1 MTPLASP
8 PLAPWDALGSRHP
21 MSASD
26 TIVAAA
32 TATGRSAL
40 AVVRV
45 DGPLASTIA
54 TAALRRQNALAEK
67 TSTLGIWR
75 GLDGEPIDQVVA
87 VLWLAGRSFTGNDSL
102 EITCHGNPLLVRRI
116 TEDCLA
122 RGGRLAEPGEF
133 TRRSYLAGR
142 IDLTQAEAVADLI
155 HASSERALAS
165 ARRMLAGELGRQF
178 AQWTDRTLQI
188 LAELEAHID
197 FPEEDLPAE
206 DPRGPL
212 ARLIEIASE
221 LNGYARTARHD
232 GALREGLRVAVV
244 GAPNAGKSS
253 LLNVLTGADRAIVSP
268 EAGTTRDYLEAPV
281 AGLPM
286 TVTAID
292 TAGLRTGGTTLENL
306 GMARSLEQARGAHL
320 LILVIDASAE
330 PPALPAELL
339 ALLDPMRTLIVA
351 NKSDLPA
358 HADQQNFLPHLTK
371 ISACLLDGRDAASL
385 RTKLGEFLIAKEI
398 APGAED
404 LVVGVRHADALS
416 RAAAA
421 LTEAADHLRPPIQT
435 ELAAARGREAL
446 DALGE
451 IVGRIDN
458 ERMLDKL
465 FASFCIG
472 K

>member
-1 MTPLASP
+1 MPVTE
-8 PLAPWDALGSRHP
+8 
-21 MSASD
+21 

-32 TATGRSAL
+32 TPAGRSAL
-40 AVVRV
+40 AIVRV
-45 DGPLASTIA
+45 DGPLAASIA
-54 TAALRRQNALAEK
+54 TAALGRKSPPAEK

-75 GLDGEPIDQVVA
+75 DHAGSPIDQVVA
-87 VLWLAGRSFTGNDSL
+87 VLWSAGRSFTGNDSL
-102 EITCHGNPLLVRRI
+102 EVTCHGNPLLVRRI

-165 ARRMLAGELGRQF
+165 ARRMLAGELGRHV
-178 AQWTDRTLQI
+178 ARWTDRTLQV

-206 DPRGPL
+206 DPRGPA
-212 ARLIEIASE
+212 ARLAEIASE
-221 LNGYARTARHD
+221 LSAYARTARHD
-232 GALREGLRVAVV
+232 GALRAGLRVAVV

-253 LLNVLTGADRAIVSP
+253 LLNALTGAERAIVSP

-281 AGLPM
+281 AGLPLA
-286 TVTAID
+286 VTAID
-292 TAGLRTGGTTLENL
+292 TAGLRDGGSAVENL
-306 GMARSLEQARGAHL
+306 GMTRSLEQARGAHL
-320 LILVIDASAE
+320 LLLVVDASAE
-330 PPALPAELL
+330 PPALPAELV
-339 ALLDPMRTLIVA
+339 ALLDPTRTLVIA
-351 NKSDLPA
+351 NKADLAAHPA
-358 HADQQNFLPHLTK
+358 QKDFLPQLTK
-371 ISACLLDGRDAASL
+371 LSACLLDGRDAEKL
-385 RTKLGEFLIAKEI
+385 RAKLGDFLIAQEI
-398 APGAED
+398 APGAEE
-404 LVVGVRHADALS
+404 LVVSVRHAEAMA
-416 RAAAA
+416 RAAVA
-421 LTEAADHLRPPIQT
+421 LTEAVGHLKAPIQT
-435 ELAAARGREAL
+435 ELAAAQARAAL

>member
-1 MTPLASP
+1 
-8 PLAPWDALGSRHP
+8 
-21 MSASD
+21 MSVTE

-32 TATGRSAL
+32 TPAGRSAL
-40 AVVRV
+40 AIVRV
-45 DGPLASTIA
+45 DGPLAASIA
-54 TAALRRQNALAEK
+54 TAALGRKSPPAEK

-75 GLDGEPIDQVVA
+75 DQSGAPIDQVVA
-87 VLWLAGRSFTGNDSL
+87 VLWSAGRSFTGNDSL

-165 ARRMLAGELGRQF
+165 ARRMLAGELGRHV
-178 AQWTDRTLQI
+178 ARWTDRTLQV

-197 FPEEDLPAE
+197 FPEEDLPPE
-206 DPRGPL
+206 DPRGPA
-212 ARLIEIASE
+212 ARLAGIASE
-221 LNGYARTARHD
+221 LSAYARTAKHD
-232 GALREGLRVAVV
+232 GALRTGLRVAVV

-253 LLNVLTGADRAIVSP
+253 LLNALAGADRAIVSP

-281 AGLPM
+281 AGLPLA
-286 TVTAID
+286 VTAID
-292 TAGLRTGGTTLENL
+292 TAGLRDGGSTLENL
-306 GMARSLEQARGAHL
+306 GMTRSLEQARGAHL
-320 LILVIDASAE
+320 LLLVVDASAE
-330 PPALPAELL
+330 PPALPAELV
-339 ALLDPMRTLIVA
+339 ALLDPARTLVVA
-351 NKSDLPA
+351 NKADLPA
-358 HADQQNFLPHLTK
+358 HPAQQDFLPHLTK
-371 ISACLLDGRDAASL
+371 LSACLLDGRDAEKL
-385 RTKLGEFLIAKEI
+385 RAKLGDFLIAREI
-398 APGAED
+398 APGAEE
-404 LVVGVRHADALS
+404 LVVSVRHAEAMA
-416 RAAAA
+416 RAAVA
-421 LTEAADHLRPPIQT
+421 LTEAGGHLKAPIQT
-435 ELAAARGREAL
+435 ELAAAQARAAL

>member
-1 MTPLASP
+1 
-8 PLAPWDALGSRHP
+8 
-21 MSASD
+21 MSSSD

-32 TATGRSAL
+32 TPAGRSAL
-40 AVVRV
+40 AIVRV
-45 DGPLASTIA
+45 DGPLAA
-54 TAALRRQNALAEK
+54 TLAHDALRRRTPLAEK
-67 TSTLGIWR
+67 TATLGIWR
-75 GLDGEPIDQVVA
+75 DGDGAPIDQVVA
-87 VLWLAGRSFTGNDSL
+87 VLWHAGRSFTGNDSL

-165 ARRMLAGELGRQF
+165 ARRMLAGELGRHV
-178 AQWTDRTLQI
+178 AQWTDRTLQV

-197 FPEEDLPAE
+197 FPEEDLPPE
-206 DPRGPL
+206 DPRGPA
-212 ARLIEIASE
+212 ARLAGIASE
-221 LNGYARTARHD
+221 LSAYARTAKHD
-232 GALREGLRVAVV
+232 GALRAGLRVAVV

-253 LLNVLTGADRAIVSP
+253 LLNVLAGADRAIVSP

-281 AGLPM
+281 AGLPLA
-286 TVTAID
+286 VTAID
-292 TAGLRTGGTTLENL
+292 TAGLRDGGSTLENL
-306 GMARSLEQARGAHL
+306 GMTRSLEQARGAHL
-320 LILVIDASAE
+320 LLLVVDASAE
-330 PPALPAELL
+330 PPALPAELV
-339 ALLDPMRTLIVA
+339 ALLDPARSLVVA

-358 HADQQNFLPHLTK
+358 HPAQKDFLPKLTK
-371 ISACLLDGRDAASL
+371 LSACLLDGRDAETL
-385 RTKLGEFLIAKEI
+385 RAKLGEFLVAQEI
-398 APGAED
+398 APGAEE
-404 LVVGVRHADALS
+404 LVVSVRHAEAMA
-416 RAAAA
+416 RAAVA
-421 LTEAADHLRPPIQT
+421 LTEAVGHLKAPIQT
-435 ELAAARGREAL
+435 ELAAAQARAAL

>member
-1 MTPLASP
+1 
-8 PLAPWDALGSRHP
+8 
-21 MSASD
+21 MSVTE

-32 TATGRSAL
+32 TPAGRSAL
-40 AVVRV
+40 AIVRV
-45 DGPLASTIA
+45 DGPLAASIA
-54 TAALRRQNALAEK
+54 TAALGRKSPPVEK

-75 GLDGEPIDQVVA
+75 DQTGSPIDQVVA
-87 VLWLAGRSFTGNDSL
+87 VLWSAGRSFTGNDSL

-165 ARRMLAGELGRQF
+165 ARRMLAGELGRHV
-178 AQWTDRTLQI
+178 ARWTDRTLQV

-197 FPEEDLPAE
+197 FPEEDLPPE
-206 DPRGPL
+206 DPRGPA
-212 ARLIEIASE
+212 ARLAEIASE
-221 LNGYARTARHD
+221 LSAYARTAKHD
-232 GALREGLRVAVV
+232 GALRAGLRVAVV

-253 LLNVLTGADRAIVSP
+253 LLNALTGAERAIVSP

-281 AGLPM
+281 AGLPLA
-286 TVTAID
+286 VTAID
-292 TAGLRTGGTTLENL
+292 TAGLRDGGSTLENL
-306 GMARSLEQARGAHL
+306 GMTRSLEQARGAHL
-320 LILVIDASAE
+320 LLLVVDASAE
-330 PPALPAELL
+330 PPALPAELV
-339 ALLDPMRTLIVA
+339 ALLDPARTLVVA
-351 NKSDLPA
+351 NKADLPA
-358 HADQQNFLPHLTK
+358 HPAQKDFLPQLTK
-371 ISACLLDGRDAASL
+371 LSACLLDGRDAEKL
-385 RTKLGEFLIAKEI
+385 RAKLGDFLIAQEI
-398 APGAED
+398 APGAEE
-404 LVVGVRHADALS
+404 LVVSVRHAEAMA
-416 RAAAA
+416 RAAVA
-421 LTEAADHLRPPIQT
+421 LTEAVGHLKAPIQT
-435 ELAAARGREAL
+435 ELAAAQARVAL
-446 DALGE
+446 DSLGE

>member
-1 MTPLASP
+1 
-8 PLAPWDALGSRHP
+8 
-21 MSASD
+21 MSVTE

-32 TATGRSAL
+32 TPAGRSAL
-40 AVVRV
+40 AIVRV
-45 DGPLASTIA
+45 DGPLAASIA
-54 TAALRRQNALAEK
+54 TAALGRKSPPAEK

-75 GLDGEPIDQVVA
+75 DQTGAPIDQVVA
-87 VLWLAGRSFTGNDSL
+87 VLWSAGRSFTGNDSL

-165 ARRMLAGELGRQF
+165 ARRMLAGELGRHV
-178 AQWTDRTLQI
+178 ARWSDRTLQV

-197 FPEEDLPAE
+197 FPEEDLPPE
-206 DPRGPL
+206 DPRGPA
-212 ARLIEIASE
+212 ARLAGIASE
-221 LNGYARTARHD
+221 LSAYARTAKHD
-232 GALREGLRVAVV
+232 GALRAGLRVAVV

-253 LLNVLTGADRAIVSP
+253 LLNALTGAERAIVSP

-281 AGLPM
+281 AGLPLA
-286 TVTAID
+286 VTAID
-292 TAGLRTGGTTLENL
+292 TAGLRDGGSAVENL
-306 GMARSLEQARGAHL
+306 GMTRALEQARGAHL
-320 LILVIDASAE
+320 LLLVVDASAE
-330 PPALPAELL
+330 PPALPAELV
-339 ALLDPMRTLIVA
+339 ALLDPARTLVVA
-351 NKSDLPA
+351 NKADLPA
-358 HADQQNFLPHLTK
+358 HPAQKDFLPQLTK
-371 ISACLLDGRDAASL
+371 LSACLLDGRDAEKL
-385 RTKLGEFLIAKEI
+385 RAKLGDFLIAQEI
-398 APGAED
+398 APGAEE
-404 LVVGVRHADALS
+404 LVVSVRHAEAMA
-416 RAAAA
+416 RAAVA
-421 LTEAADHLRPPIQT
+421 LTEAVGHLKAPIQT
-435 ELAAARGREAL
+435 ELAAAQARAAL

>member
-1 MTPLASP
+1 
-8 PLAPWDALGSRHP
+8 
-21 MSASD
+21 MSVTE

-32 TATGRSAL
+32 TPAGRSAL
-40 AVVRV
+40 AIVRV
-45 DGPLASTIA
+45 DGPLAASIA
-54 TAALRRQNALAEK
+54 TAALGRKSPPAEK

-75 GLDGEPIDQVVA
+75 DQTGSPIDQVVA
-87 VLWLAGRSFTGNDSL
+87 VLWSAGRSFTGNDSL

-165 ARRMLAGELGRQF
+165 ARRMLAGELGRHV
-178 AQWTDRTLQI
+178 ARWSDRTLQV

-197 FPEEDLPAE
+197 FPEEDLPPE
-206 DPRGPL
+206 DPRGPA
-212 ARLIEIASE
+212 ARLAGIASE
-221 LNGYARTARHD
+221 LSAYARTAKHD
-232 GALREGLRVAVV
+232 GALRAGLRVAVV

-253 LLNVLTGADRAIVSP
+253 LLNALTGAERAIVSP

-281 AGLPM
+281 AGLPLA
-286 TVTAID
+286 VTAID
-292 TAGLRTGGTTLENL
+292 TAGLRDGGSAVENL
-306 GMARSLEQARGAHL
+306 GMTRALEQARGAHL
-320 LILVIDASAE
+320 LLLVVDASAE
-330 PPALPAELL
+330 PPALPAELV
-339 ALLDPMRTLIVA
+339 ALLDPARTLVVA
-351 NKSDLPA
+351 NKADLPA
-358 HADQQNFLPHLTK
+358 HPAQKDFLPQLTK
-371 ISACLLDGRDAASL
+371 LSACLLDGRDAEKL
-385 RTKLGEFLIAKEI
+385 RAKLGDFLIAQEI
-398 APGAED
+398 APGAEE
-404 LVVGVRHADALS
+404 LVVSVRHAEAMA
-416 RAAAA
+416 RASVA
-421 LTEAADHLRPPIQT
+421 LTEAVGHLKAPIQT
-435 ELAAARGREAL
+435 ELAAAQARAAL

>member
-1 MTPLASP
+1 
-8 PLAPWDALGSRHP
+8 
-21 MSASD
+21 MSVTE

-32 TATGRSAL
+32 TPAGRSAL
-40 AVVRV
+40 AIVRV
-45 DGPLASTIA
+45 DGPLAASIA
-54 TAALRRQNALAEK
+54 TAALGRKSPPAEK

-75 GLDGEPIDQVVA
+75 DQTGSPIDQVVA
-87 VLWLAGRSFTGNDSL
+87 VLWSAGRSFTGNDSL

-165 ARRMLAGELGRQF
+165 ARRMLAGELGRHV
-178 AQWTDRTLQI
+178 ARWSDRTLQV

-197 FPEEDLPAE
+197 FPEEDLPPE
-206 DPRGPL
+206 DPRGPA
-212 ARLIEIASE
+212 ARLAGIASE
-221 LNGYARTARHD
+221 LSAYARTAKHD
-232 GALREGLRVAVV
+232 GALRAGLRVAVV

-253 LLNVLTGADRAIVSP
+253 LLNALTGAERAIVSP

-281 AGLPM
+281 AGLPLA
-286 TVTAID
+286 VTAID
-292 TAGLRTGGTTLENL
+292 TAGLRDGGSTLENL
-306 GMARSLEQARGAHL
+306 GMTRSLEQARGAHL
-320 LILVIDASAE
+320 LLLVVDASAE
-330 PPALPAELL
+330 PPALPAELV
-339 ALLDPMRTLIVA
+339 ALLDPARTLVVA
-351 NKSDLPA
+351 NKADLPA
-358 HADQQNFLPHLTK
+358 HSAQKDFLPQLTK
-371 ISACLLDGRDAASL
+371 LSACLLDGRDAEKL
-385 RTKLGEFLIAKEI
+385 RAKLGDFLITQEI
-398 APGAED
+398 APGAEE
-404 LVVGVRHADALS
+404 LVVSVRHAEAMA
-416 RAAAA
+416 RAAVA
-421 LTEAADHLRPPIQT
+421 LTEAVGHLKAPIQT
-435 ELAAARGREAL
+435 ELAAAQARAAL

>member
-1 MTPLASP
+1 
-8 PLAPWDALGSRHP
+8 
-21 MSASD
+21 MSVTE

-32 TATGRSAL
+32 TPAGRSAL
-40 AVVRV
+40 AIVRV
-45 DGPLASTIA
+45 DGPLAASIA
-54 TAALRRQNALAEK
+54 TAALGRKSPPAEK

-75 GLDGEPIDQVVA
+75 DGSGAPIDQVVA
-87 VLWLAGRSFTGNDSL
+87 VLWHAGRSFTGNDSL

-122 RGGRLAEPGEF
+122 RGGRVAEPGEF

-165 ARRMLAGELGRQF
+165 ARRMLAGELGRHV
-178 AQWTDRTLQI
+178 ARWSDRTLQV

-197 FPEEDLPAE
+197 FPEEDLPPE
-206 DPRGPL
+206 DPRGPA
-212 ARLIEIASE
+212 ARLAEIASE
-221 LNGYARTARHD
+221 LSAYARTAKHD
-232 GALREGLRVAVV
+232 GALRAGLRVAVV

-253 LLNVLTGADRAIVSP
+253 LLNALTGAERAIVSP

-281 AGLPM
+281 AGLPLA
-286 TVTAID
+286 VTAID
-292 TAGLRTGGTTLENL
+292 TAGLRDGGSTLENL
-306 GMARSLEQARGAHL
+306 GMTRSLEQARGAHL
-320 LILVIDASAE
+320 LLLVVDASAE
-330 PPALPAELL
+330 PPALPAELV
-339 ALLDPMRTLIVA
+339 ALLDPARTLVIA
-351 NKSDLPA
+351 NKADLAPHPA
-358 HADQQNFLPHLTK
+358 QKDFLPQLTK
-371 ISACLLDGRDAASL
+371 LSACLLDGRDAEKL
-385 RTKLGEFLIAKEI
+385 RTKLGDFLIAQEI
-398 APGAED
+398 APGAEE
-404 LVVGVRHADALS
+404 LVVSVRHAEAMA
-416 RAAAA
+416 RAAVA
-421 LTEAADHLRPPIQT
+421 LDEAVGHLKAPIQT
-435 ELAAARGREAL
+435 ELAAAQARAAL

>member
-1 MTPLASP
+1 
-8 PLAPWDALGSRHP
+8 
-21 MSASD
+21 MSATE

-32 TATGRSAL
+32 TPAGRSAL
-40 AVVRV
+40 AIVRV
-45 DGPLASTIA
+45 DGPLAATIA
-54 TAALRRQNALAEK
+54 AAALGRKAPPAEK

-75 GLDGEPIDQVVA
+75 DQAGSPIDQVVA
-87 VLWLAGRSFTGNDSL
+87 VLWSAGRSFTGNDSL
-102 EITCHGNPLLVRRI
+102 EVTCHGNPLLVRRI

-133 TRRSYLAGR
+133 TRRAYLAGR

-165 ARRMLAGELGRQF
+165 ARRLLAGELGRHV
-178 AQWTDRTLQI
+178 ARWTDRTLQV

-206 DPRGPL
+206 DPRGPA
-212 ARLIEIASE
+212 ARLAEIASE
-221 LNGYARTARHD
+221 LSTYARTAKHD
-232 GALREGLRVAVV
+232 GALRAGLRVAVV

-253 LLNVLTGADRAIVSP
+253 LLNALTGAERAIVSP

-281 AGLPM
+281 AGLPLA
-286 TVTAID
+286 VTAVD
-292 TAGLRTGGTTLENL
+292 TAGLRAGGSVLENL
-306 GMARSLEQARGAHL
+306 GMTRSLEQARGAHL
-320 LILVIDASAE
+320 LLLVVDASAE
-330 PPALPAELL
+330 PPALPAELV
-339 ALLDPMRTLIVA
+339 ALLDPARTLVVA
-351 NKSDLPA
+351 NKADLPA
-358 HADQQNFLPHLTK
+358 HPAQEDFLPQLTK
-371 ISACLLDGRDAASL
+371 LSACLLDGRDAEKL
-385 RTKLGEFLIAKEI
+385 RAKLGDFLIAREI
-398 APGAED
+398 APGAEE
-404 LVVGVRHADALS
+404 LVVTVRHAEAMV

-421 LTEAADHLRPPIQT
+421 LTEAVGHLKAPIQT
-435 ELAAARGREAL
+435 ELAAAQARAAL

>member
-1 MTPLASP
+1 MPASE
-8 PLAPWDALGSRHP
+8 
-21 MSASD
+21 

-32 TATGRSAL
+32 TPAGRSAL
-40 AVVRV
+40 AVIRV
-45 DGPLASTIA
+45 DGPLAGVIA
-54 TAALRRQNALAEK
+54 HAALRRKTPLAER

-75 GLDGEPIDQVVA
+75 NQAGEAVDQVVV
-87 VLWLAGRSFTGNDSL
+87 VLWSAGRSFTGNASL

-116 TEDCLA
+116 AEDCLA

-133 TRRSYLAGR
+133 TRRAYLSGR

-165 ARRMLAGELGRQF
+165 ARRMLAGELGRHV
-178 AQWTDRTLQI
+178 ARWTDRTLQV

-197 FPEEDLPAE
+197 FPEEDLPPE

-212 ARLIEIASE
+212 ARLVGIASE
-221 LNGYARTARHD
+221 LSAYARTAKHD
-232 GALREGLRVAVV
+232 GALRDGLRVAVV

-253 LLNVLTGADRAIVSP
+253 LLNALAGADRAIVSP

-281 AGLPM
+281 AGLPLA
-286 TVTAID
+286 VTAID
-292 TAGLRTGGTTLENL
+292 TAGLREGGSALEHL
-306 GMARSLEQARGAHL
+306 GMARSLEQARRAHL
-320 LILVIDASAE
+320 LLLVVDASAE
-330 PPALPAELL
+330 PPALPAELV
-339 ALLDPMRTLIVA
+339 ALLEPARTLVVA
-351 NKSDLPA
+351 NKADLPA
-358 HADQQNFLPHLTK
+358 HPAQKDFVPRLTK
-371 ISACLLDGRDAASL
+371 LSACLLDGRDAETL
-385 RTKLGEFLIAKEI
+385 RAKLGEFLVARQI
-398 APGAED
+398 APGAEE
-404 LVVGVRHADALS
+404 LVVSVRHAEALA

-421 LTEAADHLRPPIQT
+421 LTEAAGHLKAPIQT
-435 ELAAARGREAL
+435 ELAAAQGRVAL

>member
-1 MTPLASP
+1 
-8 PLAPWDALGSRHP
+8 
-21 MSASD
+21 MSALE

-32 TATGRSAL
+32 TPAGRSAL
-40 AVVRV
+40 AIVRV
-45 DGPLASTIA
+45 DGPLAA
-54 TAALRRQNALAEK
+54 RFVAEALRRQTPLAEK

-75 GLDGEPIDQVVA
+75 NQAGDPIDQVVA
-87 VLWLAGRSFTGNDSL
+87 VLWHAGRSFTGNDSL

-155 HASSERALAS
+155 HASSERALAT
-165 ARRMLAGELGRQF
+165 ARRMLAGEMGRLV

-197 FPEEDLPAE
+197 FPEEDLPPE
-206 DPRGPL
+206 DPLGPT
-212 ARLIEIASE
+212 ARLVAMASE
-221 LNGYARTARHD
+221 LSGYAQTAKHD
-232 GALREGLRVAVV
+232 GALRAGLRVAVV

-253 LLNVLTGADRAIVSP
+253 LLNALTGAERALVSP

-281 AGLPM
+281 AGLPLA
-286 TVTAID
+286 VTAID
-292 TAGLRTGGTTLENL
+292 TAGLRTGGSALENQ

-320 LILVIDASAE
+320 LLLVVDASAE
-330 PPALPAELL
+330 PPALPAELT
-339 ALLDPMRTLIVA
+339 ALLDPARTLIIA
-351 NKSDLPA
+351 NKADLPA
-358 HADQQNFLPHLTK
+358 HPAQATFLPHLRK
-371 ISACLLDGRDAASL
+371 LSACLLDGRDAAAL
-385 RTKLGEFLIAKEI
+385 RMELGTFLVAQEI
-398 APGAED
+398 APGAEE
-404 LVVGVRHADALS
+404 LVVSVRHAEALA
-416 RAAAA
+416 RAATA
-421 LTEAADHLRPPIQT
+421 LQEAAGHLQAPIQT
-435 ELAAARGREAL
+435 ELAAAQGRVAL

>member
-1 MTPLASP
+1 
-8 PLAPWDALGSRHP
+8 
-21 MSASD
+21 MSVTE

-32 TATGRSAL
+32 TPAGRSAL
-40 AVVRV
+40 AIVRV
-45 DGPLASTIA
+45 DGPLAASIA
-54 TAALRRQNALAEK
+54 TAALGRKSPPAEK

-75 GLDGEPIDQVVA
+75 DQTGSPIDQVVA
-87 VLWLAGRSFTGNDSL
+87 VLWSAGRSFTGNDSL

-165 ARRMLAGELGRQF
+165 ARRMLAGELGRHV
-178 AQWTDRTLQI
+178 ARWSDRTLQV

-197 FPEEDLPAE
+197 FPEEDLPPE
-206 DPRGPL
+206 DPRGPA
-212 ARLIEIASE
+212 ARLAGIASE
-221 LNGYARTARHD
+221 LSAYARTAKHD
-232 GALREGLRVAVV
+232 GALRAGLRVAVV

-253 LLNVLTGADRAIVSP
+253 LLNALTGAERAIVSP

-281 AGLPM
+281 AGLPLA
-286 TVTAID
+286 VTAID
-292 TAGLRTGGTTLENL
+292 TAGLRDGGSAVENL
-306 GMARSLEQARGAHL
+306 GMTRALEQARGAHL
-320 LILVIDASAE
+320 LLLVVDASAE
-330 PPALPAELL
+330 PPALPAELV
-339 ALLDPMRTLIVA
+339 ALLDPARTLVVA
-351 NKSDLPA
+351 NKADLPA
-358 HADQQNFLPHLTK
+358 HPAQKDFLPQLIK
-371 ISACLLDGRDAASL
+371 LSACLLDGRDAEKL
-385 RTKLGEFLIAKEI
+385 RAKLGDFLIAQEI
-398 APGAED
+398 APGAEE
-404 LVVGVRHADALS
+404 LVVSVRHAEAMA
-416 RAAAA
+416 RAAVA
-421 LTEAADHLRPPIQT
+421 LTEAVGHLKAPIQT
-435 ELAAARGREAL
+435 ELAAAQARAAL

>member
-1 MTPLASP
+1 
-8 PLAPWDALGSRHP
+8 
-21 MSASD
+21 MSVTE

-32 TATGRSAL
+32 TPAGRSAL
-40 AVVRV
+40 AIVRV
-45 DGPLASTIA
+45 DGPLAASIA
-54 TAALRRQNALAEK
+54 TAALGRKSPPVEK

-75 GLDGEPIDQVVA
+75 DQTGSPIDQVVA
-87 VLWLAGRSFTGNDSL
+87 VLWSAGRSFTGNDSL

-165 ARRMLAGELGRQF
+165 ARRMLAGELGRHV
-178 AQWTDRTLQI
+178 ARWTDRTLQV

-197 FPEEDLPAE
+197 FPEEDLPPE
-206 DPRGPL
+206 DPRGPA
-212 ARLIEIASE
+212 ARLAEIASE
-221 LNGYARTARHD
+221 LSAYARTAKHD
-232 GALREGLRVAVV
+232 GALRAGLRVAVV

-253 LLNVLTGADRAIVSP
+253 LLNALTGAERAIVSP

-281 AGLPM
+281 AGLPLA
-286 TVTAID
+286 VTAID
-292 TAGLRTGGTTLENL
+292 TAGLRDGGSTLENL
-306 GMARSLEQARGAHL
+306 GMTRSLEQARGAHL
-320 LILVIDASAE
+320 LLLVVDASAE
-330 PPALPAELL
+330 PPALPAELV
-339 ALLDPMRTLIVA
+339 ALLDPARTLVVA
-351 NKSDLPA
+351 NKADLPA
-358 HADQQNFLPHLTK
+358 HSAQKDFLPQLTK
-371 ISACLLDGRDAASL
+371 LSACLLDGRDAEKL
-385 RTKLGEFLIAKEI
+385 RAKLGDFLITQEI
-398 APGAED
+398 APGAEE
-404 LVVGVRHADALS
+404 LVVSVRHAEAMA
-416 RAAAA
+416 RAAVA
-421 LTEAADHLRPPIQT
+421 LTEAVGHLKAPIQT
-435 ELAAARGREAL
+435 ELAAAQARAAL
-446 DALGE
+446 DSLGE

>member
-1 MTPLASP
+1 
-8 PLAPWDALGSRHP
+8 
-21 MSASD
+21 MSVTE

-32 TATGRSAL
+32 TPAGRSAL
-40 AVVRV
+40 AIVRV
-45 DGPLASTIA
+45 DGPLAASIA
-54 TAALRRQNALAEK
+54 TAALGRKSPPAEK

-75 GLDGEPIDQVVA
+75 DQSGAPIDQVVA
-87 VLWLAGRSFTGNDSL
+87 VLWSAGRSFTGNDSL

-133 TRRSYLAGR
+133 TRRSYLGGR

-165 ARRMLAGELGRQF
+165 ARRMLAGELGRHV
-178 AQWTDRTLQI
+178 ARWTDRTLQV

-197 FPEEDLPAE
+197 FPEEDLPPE
-206 DPRGPL
+206 DPRGPS
-212 ARLIEIASE
+212 ARLAEIASE
-221 LNGYARTARHD
+221 LSTYARTAKHD
-232 GALREGLRVAVV
+232 GALRAGLRVAVV

-253 LLNVLTGADRAIVSP
+253 LLNALTGAERAIVSP

-281 AGLPM
+281 AGLPLA
-286 TVTAID
+286 VTAID
-292 TAGLRTGGTTLENL
+292 TAGLRDGGSTLENL
-306 GMARSLEQARGAHL
+306 GMTRSLEQARGAHL
-320 LILVIDASAE
+320 LLLVVDASAE
-330 PPALPAELL
+330 PPALPTELV
-339 ALLDPMRTLIVA
+339 ALLDPARTLVVA
-351 NKSDLPA
+351 NKADLPA
-358 HADQQNFLPHLTK
+358 HPAQKDFLPQLTK
-371 ISACLLDGRDAASL
+371 LSACLLDGRDAEKL
-385 RTKLGEFLIAKEI
+385 RAKLGDFLIAQEI
-398 APGAED
+398 APGAEE
-404 LVVGVRHADALS
+404 LVVSVRHAEAMA
-416 RAAAA
+416 RAAVA
-421 LTEAADHLRPPIQT
+421 LTEAVGHLKAPIQT
-435 ELAAARGREAL
+435 ELAAAQARAAL

>member
-1 MTPLASP
+1 MAAART
-8 PLAPWDALGSRHP
+8 
-21 MSASD
+21 MSAPD

-32 TATGRSAL
+32 TPAGRSAL
-40 AVVRV
+40 AIVRV
-45 DGPLASTIA
+45 DGPLAATIA
-54 TAALRRQNALAEK
+54 NAALGRKAPLAEK

-75 GLDGEPIDQVVA
+75 DGTGAPIDQVVA
-87 VLWLAGRSFTGNDSL
+87 VLWQAGRSFTGNDSL

-165 ARRMLAGELGRQF
+165 ARRMLAGELGRHV
-178 AQWTDRTLQI
+178 ARWSDRTLQV

-197 FPEEDLPAE
+197 FPEEDLPPE
-206 DPRGPL
+206 DPRGPA
-212 ARLIEIASE
+212 ARLAGIASE
-221 LNGYARTARHD
+221 LSAYARTAKHD
-232 GALREGLRVAVV
+232 GALRAGLRVAVV

-253 LLNVLTGADRAIVSP
+253 LLNALTGAERAIVSP

-281 AGLPM
+281 AGLPLA
-286 TVTAID
+286 VTAID
-292 TAGLRTGGTTLENL
+292 TAGLRDGGSAVENL
-306 GMARSLEQARGAHL
+306 GMTRALEQARGAHL
-320 LILVIDASAE
+320 LLLVVDASAE
-330 PPALPAELL
+330 PPALPAELV
-339 ALLDPMRTLIVA
+339 ALLDPARTLVVA
-351 NKSDLPA
+351 NKADLPA
-358 HADQQNFLPHLTK
+358 HPAQKDFLPQLTK
-371 ISACLLDGRDAASL
+371 LSACLLDGRDAEKL
-385 RTKLGEFLIAKEI
+385 RAKLGDFLIAQEI
-398 APGAED
+398 APGAEE
-404 LVVGVRHADALS
+404 LVVSVRHAEAMA
-416 RAAAA
+416 RAAVA
-421 LTEAADHLRPPIQT
+421 LTEAVGHLKAPIQT
-435 ELAAARGREAL
+435 ELAAAQARAAL

>member
-1 MTPLASP
+1 
-8 PLAPWDALGSRHP
+8 
-21 MSASD
+21 MSVTE

-32 TATGRSAL
+32 TPAGRSAL
-40 AVVRV
+40 AIVRV
-45 DGPLASTIA
+45 DGPLAASIA
-54 TAALRRQNALAEK
+54 TAALGRKSPPVEK

-75 GLDGEPIDQVVA
+75 DQTGSPIDQVVA
-87 VLWLAGRSFTGNDSL
+87 VLWSAGRSFTGNDSL

-165 ARRMLAGELGRQF
+165 ARRMLAGELGRHV
-178 AQWTDRTLQI
+178 ARWTDRTLQV

-197 FPEEDLPAE
+197 FPEEDLPPE
-206 DPRGPL
+206 DPRGPA
-212 ARLIEIASE
+212 ARLAEIASE
-221 LNGYARTARHD
+221 LSAYARTAKHD
-232 GALREGLRVAVV
+232 GALRAGLRVAVV

-253 LLNVLTGADRAIVSP
+253 LLNALTGAERAIVSP

-281 AGLPM
+281 ACLPLA
-286 TVTAID
+286 VTAID
-292 TAGLRTGGTTLENL
+292 TAGLRDGGSTLENL
-306 GMARSLEQARGAHL
+306 GMTRSLEQARGAHL
-320 LILVIDASAE
+320 LLLVVDASAE
-330 PPALPAELL
+330 PPALPAELV
-339 ALLDPMRTLIVA
+339 ALLDPARTLVVA
-351 NKSDLPA
+351 NKADLPA
-358 HADQQNFLPHLTK
+358 HPAQKDFLPQLTK
-371 ISACLLDGRDAASL
+371 LSACLLDGRDAEKL
-385 RTKLGEFLIAKEI
+385 RAKLGDFLIAQEI
-398 APGAED
+398 APGAEE
-404 LVVGVRHADALS
+404 LVVSVRHAEAMA
-416 RAAAA
+416 RAAVA
-421 LTEAADHLRPPIQT
+421 LTEAVGHLKAPIQT
-435 ELAAARGREAL
+435 ELAAAQARAAL

>member
-1 MTPLASP
+1 
-8 PLAPWDALGSRHP
+8 
-21 MSASD
+21 MSVTE

-32 TATGRSAL
+32 TPAGRSAL
-40 AVVRV
+40 AIVRV
-45 DGPLASTIA
+45 DGPLAASIA
-54 TAALRRQNALAEK
+54 TAALGRKSPPAEK

-75 GLDGEPIDQVVA
+75 DQTGSPIDQVVA
-87 VLWLAGRSFTGNDSL
+87 VLWSAGRSFTGNDSL

-165 ARRMLAGELGRQF
+165 ARRMLAGELGRHV
-178 AQWTDRTLQI
+178 ARWSDRTLQV

-206 DPRGPL
+206 DPRGPA
-212 ARLIEIASE
+212 ARLAEIASE
-221 LNGYARTARHD
+221 LYAYARTAKHD
-232 GALREGLRVAVV
+232 GALRAGLRVAVV

-253 LLNVLTGADRAIVSP
+253 LLNALTGAERAIVSP

-281 AGLPM
+281 AGLPLA
-286 TVTAID
+286 VTAID
-292 TAGLRTGGTTLENL
+292 TAGLRDGGSAVENL
-306 GMARSLEQARGAHL
+306 GMTRSLEQARGAHL
-320 LILVIDASAE
+320 LLLVVDASAE
-330 PPALPAELL
+330 PPALPAELV
-339 ALLDPMRTLIVA
+339 ALLDPARTLVVA
-351 NKSDLPA
+351 NKADLPA
-358 HADQQNFLPHLTK
+358 HPAQKDFLAQLIK
-371 ISACLLDGRDAASL
+371 LSACLLDGRDAEKL
-385 RTKLGEFLIAKEI
+385 RAKLGDFLIAQEI
-398 APGAED
+398 APGAEE
-404 LVVGVRHADALS
+404 LVVSVRHAEAMA
-416 RAAAA
+416 RASVA
-421 LTEAADHLRPPIQT
+421 LTEAVGHLKAPIQT
-435 ELAAARGREAL
+435 ELAAAQARAAL

>member
-1 MTPLASP
+1 
-8 PLAPWDALGSRHP
+8 
-21 MSASD
+21 MSVTE

-32 TATGRSAL
+32 TPAGRSAL
-40 AVVRV
+40 AIVRV
-45 DGPLASTIA
+45 DGPLAASIA
-54 TAALRRQNALAEK
+54 TAALGRKSPPAEK

-75 GLDGEPIDQVVA
+75 DQTGSPIDQVVA
-87 VLWLAGRSFTGNDSL
+87 VLWSAGRSFTGNDSL

-165 ARRMLAGELGRQF
+165 ARRMLAGELGRHV
-178 AQWTDRTLQI
+178 ARWSDRTLQV

-197 FPEEDLPAE
+197 FPEEDLPPE
-206 DPRGPL
+206 DPRGPA
-212 ARLIEIASE
+212 ARLAGIASE
-221 LNGYARTARHD
+221 LSAYARTAKHD
-232 GALREGLRVAVV
+232 GALRAGLRVAVV

-253 LLNVLTGADRAIVSP
+253 LLNALTGAERAIVSP

-281 AGLPM
+281 AGLPLA
-286 TVTAID
+286 VTAID
-292 TAGLRTGGTTLENL
+292 TAGLRDGGSAVENL
-306 GMARSLEQARGAHL
+306 GMTRALEQARGAHL
-320 LILVIDASAE
+320 LLLVVDASAE
-330 PPALPAELL
+330 PPALPAELV
-339 ALLDPMRTLIVA
+339 ALLDPARTLVVA
-351 NKSDLPA
+351 NKADLPA
-358 HADQQNFLPHLTK
+358 HPAQKDFLPQLTK
-371 ISACLLDGRDAASL
+371 LSACLLDGRDTEKL
-385 RTKLGEFLIAKEI
+385 RAKLGDFLITQEI
-398 APGAED
+398 APGAEE
-404 LVVGVRHADALS
+404 LVVSVRHAEAMA
-416 RAAAA
+416 RAAVA
-421 LTEAADHLRPPIQT
+421 LTEAVGHLKAPIQT
-435 ELAAARGREAL
+435 ELAAAQARAAL
-446 DALGE
+446 DSLGE

>member
-1 MTPLASP
+1 
-8 PLAPWDALGSRHP
+8 
-21 MSASD
+21 MSVTE

-32 TATGRSAL
+32 TPAGRSAL
-40 AVVRV
+40 AIVRV
-45 DGPLASTIA
+45 DGPLAASIA
-54 TAALRRQNALAEK
+54 TAALGRKSPPVEK

-75 GLDGEPIDQVVA
+75 DQTGSPIDQVVA
-87 VLWLAGRSFTGNDSL
+87 VLWSAGRSFTGNDSL

-165 ARRMLAGELGRQF
+165 ARRMLAGELGRHV
-178 AQWTDRTLQI
+178 ARWTDRTLQV

-197 FPEEDLPAE
+197 FPEEDLPPE
-206 DPRGPL
+206 DPRGPA
-212 ARLIEIASE
+212 ARLAEIASE
-221 LNGYARTARHD
+221 LSAYARTAKHD
-232 GALREGLRVAVV
+232 GALRAGLRVAVV

-253 LLNVLTGADRAIVSP
+253 LLNALTGAERAIVSP

-281 AGLPM
+281 AGLPLA
-286 TVTAID
+286 VTAID
-292 TAGLRTGGTTLENL
+292 TAGLRDGGSTLENL
-306 GMARSLEQARGAHL
+306 GMTRSLEQARGAHL
-320 LILVIDASAE
+320 LLLVVDASAE
-330 PPALPAELL
+330 PPALPAELV
-339 ALLDPMRTLIVA
+339 ALLDPARTLVVA
-351 NKSDLPA
+351 NKADLPA
-358 HADQQNFLPHLTK
+358 HSAQKDFLPQLTK
-371 ISACLLDGRDAASL
+371 LSACLLDGRDAEKL
-385 RTKLGEFLIAKEI
+385 RAKLGDFLITQEI
-398 APGAED
+398 APGAEE
-404 LVVGVRHADALS
+404 LVVSVRHAEAMA
-416 RAAAA
+416 RAAVA
-421 LTEAADHLRPPIQT
+421 LTEAVGHLKAPIQT
-435 ELAAARGREAL
+435 ELAAAQARAAL

>member
-1 MTPLASP
+1 
-8 PLAPWDALGSRHP
+8 
-21 MSASD
+21 MSVTE

-32 TATGRSAL
+32 TPAGRSAL
-40 AVVRV
+40 AIVRV
-45 DGPLASTIA
+45 DGPLAASIA
-54 TAALRRQNALAEK
+54 TAALGRKSPPVEK

-75 GLDGEPIDQVVA
+75 DQTGSPIDQVVA
-87 VLWLAGRSFTGNDSL
+87 VLWSAGRSFTGNDSL

-165 ARRMLAGELGRQF
+165 ARRMLAGELGRHV
-178 AQWTDRTLQI
+178 ARWTDRTLQV

-197 FPEEDLPAE
+197 FPEEDLPPE
-206 DPRGPL
+206 DPRGPA
-212 ARLIEIASE
+212 ARLAEIASE
-221 LNGYARTARHD
+221 LSAYARTAKHD
-232 GALREGLRVAVV
+232 GALRAGLRVAVV

-253 LLNVLTGADRAIVSP
+253 LLNALTGAERAIVSP

-281 AGLPM
+281 AGLPLA
-286 TVTAID
+286 VTAID
-292 TAGLRTGGTTLENL
+292 TAGLRDGGSTLENL
-306 GMARSLEQARGAHL
+306 GMTRSLEQARGAHL
-320 LILVIDASAE
+320 LLLVVDASAE
-330 PPALPAELL
+330 PPALPAELV
-339 ALLDPMRTLIVA
+339 ALLDPARTLVVA
-351 NKSDLPA
+351 NKADLPA
-358 HADQQNFLPHLTK
+358 HSAQKDFLPQLTK
-371 ISACLLDGRDAASL
+371 LSACLLDGRDAEKL
-385 RTKLGEFLIAKEI
+385 RAKLGDFLITQEI

-404 LVVGVRHADALS
+404 LVVSVRHAEAMA
-416 RAAAA
+416 RAAVA
-421 LTEAADHLRPPIQT
+421 LTEAVGHLKAPIQT
-435 ELAAARGREAL
+435 ELAAAQARAAL

>member
-1 MTPLASP
+1 
-8 PLAPWDALGSRHP
+8 
-21 MSASD
+21 MSVTE

-32 TATGRSAL
+32 TPAGRSAL
-40 AVVRV
+40 AIVRV
-45 DGPLASTIA
+45 DGPLAATIA
-54 TAALRRQNALAEK
+54 TAALGRKSPPAEK

-75 GLDGEPIDQVVA
+75 DQAGAPIDQVVA
-87 VLWLAGRSFTGNDSL
+87 VLWSAGRSFTGNDSL
-102 EITCHGNPLLVRRI
+102 EVTCHGNPLLVRRI

-165 ARRMLAGELGRQF
+165 ARRMLAGELGRHV
-178 AQWTDRTLQI
+178 ARWSDRTLQV

-206 DPRGPL
+206 DPRGPA
-212 ARLIEIASE
+212 ARLAEIASE
-221 LNGYARTARHD
+221 LSTYARTAKHD
-232 GALREGLRVAVV
+232 GALRAGLRVAVV

-253 LLNVLTGADRAIVSP
+253 LLNVLTGAERAIVSP

-281 AGLPM
+281 AGLPLA
-286 TVTAID
+286 VTAID
-292 TAGLRTGGTTLENL
+292 TAGLRDGGSAVENL
-306 GMARSLEQARGAHL
+306 GMTRSLEQARGAHL
-320 LILVIDASAE
+320 LLLVVDASAE
-330 PPALPAELL
+330 PPALPAELV
-339 ALLDPMRTLIVA
+339 ALLDPARTLVVA
-351 NKSDLPA
+351 NKADLPA
-358 HADQQNFLPHLTK
+358 HPAQKVFLPQLTK
-371 ISACLLDGRDAASL
+371 LSACLLDGRDAEKL
-385 RTKLGEFLIAKEI
+385 RAKLGDFLIAQEI
-398 APGAED
+398 APGAEE
-404 LVVGVRHADALS
+404 LVVSVRHAEAMA
-416 RAAAA
+416 RASVA
-421 LTEAADHLRPPIQT
+421 LTESVGHLKAPIQT
-435 ELAAARGREAL
+435 ELAAAQARAAL

>member
-1 MTPLASP
+1 
-8 PLAPWDALGSRHP
+8 
-21 MSASD
+21 MSVTE

-32 TATGRSAL
+32 TPAGRSAL
-40 AVVRV
+40 AIVRV
-45 DGPLASTIA
+45 DGPLAASIA
-54 TAALRRQNALAEK
+54 TAALGRKSPPMEK

-75 GLDGEPIDQVVA
+75 DQTGSPIDQVVA
-87 VLWLAGRSFTGNDSL
+87 VLWSAGRSFTGNDSL

-165 ARRMLAGELGRQF
+165 ARRMLAGELGRHV
-178 AQWTDRTLQI
+178 ARWTDRTLQV

-197 FPEEDLPAE
+197 FPEEDLPPE
-206 DPRGPL
+206 DPRGPA
-212 ARLIEIASE
+212 ARLAEIASE
-221 LNGYARTARHD
+221 LSAYARTAKHD
-232 GALREGLRVAVV
+232 GALRAGLRVAVV

-253 LLNVLTGADRAIVSP
+253 LLNALTGAERAIVSP

-281 AGLPM
+281 AGLPLA
-286 TVTAID
+286 VTAID
-292 TAGLRTGGTTLENL
+292 TAGLRDGGSTLENL
-306 GMARSLEQARGAHL
+306 GMTRSLEQARGAHL
-320 LILVIDASAE
+320 LLLVVDASAE
-330 PPALPAELL
+330 PPALPAELV
-339 ALLDPMRTLIVA
+339 ALLDPARTLVVA
-351 NKSDLPA
+351 NKADLPA
-358 HADQQNFLPHLTK
+358 HSAQKDFLPQLTK
-371 ISACLLDGRDAASL
+371 LSACLLDGRDAEKL
-385 RTKLGEFLIAKEI
+385 RAKLGDFLITQEI
-398 APGAED
+398 APGAEE
-404 LVVGVRHADALS
+404 LVVSVRHAEAMA
-416 RAAAA
+416 RAAVA
-421 LTEAADHLRPPIQT
+421 LTEAVGHLKAPIQT
-435 ELAAARGREAL
+435 ELAAAQARAAL

>member
-1 MTPLASP
+1 
-8 PLAPWDALGSRHP
+8 
-21 MSASD
+21 MSVTE

-32 TATGRSAL
+32 TPAGRSAL
-40 AVVRV
+40 AIVRV
-45 DGPLASTIA
+45 DGPLAASIA
-54 TAALRRQNALAEK
+54 TAALGRKSPPAEK

-75 GLDGEPIDQVVA
+75 DQSGAPIDQVVA
-87 VLWLAGRSFTGNDSL
+87 VLWSAGRSFTGNDSL

-165 ARRMLAGELGRQF
+165 ARRMLAGELGRHV
-178 AQWTDRTLQI
+178 ARWTDRTLQV

-197 FPEEDLPAE
+197 FPEEDLPPE
-206 DPRGPL
+206 DPRGPT
-212 ARLIEIASE
+212 ARLAEIASE
-221 LNGYARTARHD
+221 LSTYARTAKHD
-232 GALREGLRVAVV
+232 GALRAGLRVAVV

-253 LLNVLTGADRAIVSP
+253 LLNALTGAERAIVSP

-281 AGLPM
+281 AGLPLA
-286 TVTAID
+286 VTAID
-292 TAGLRTGGTTLENL
+292 TAGLRDGGSTLENL
-306 GMARSLEQARGAHL
+306 GMTRSLEQARGAHL
-320 LILVIDASAE
+320 LLVVVDASAE
-330 PPALPAELL
+330 PPALPAELV
-339 ALLDPMRTLIVA
+339 ALLDPARTLVVA
-351 NKSDLPA
+351 NKADLPA
-358 HADQQNFLPHLTK
+358 HPAQKDFLPQLTK
-371 ISACLLDGRDAASL
+371 LSACLLDGRDAEKL
-385 RTKLGEFLIAKEI
+385 RANLGDFLIAQEI
-398 APGAED
+398 APGAEE
-404 LVVGVRHADALS
+404 LVVSVRHAEAMA
-416 RAAAA
+416 RAAVA
-421 LTEAADHLRPPIQT
+421 LTEAVGHLKAPIQT
-435 ELAAARGREAL
+435 ELAAAQARAAL

>member
-1 MTPLASP
+1 
-8 PLAPWDALGSRHP
+8 
-21 MSASD
+21 MSVTE

-32 TATGRSAL
+32 TPAGRSAL
-40 AVVRV
+40 AIVRV
-45 DGPLASTIA
+45 DGPLAASIA
-54 TAALRRQNALAEK
+54 TAALGRKSPPVEK

-75 GLDGEPIDQVVA
+75 DQSGAPIDQVVA
-87 VLWLAGRSFTGNDSL
+87 VLWSAGRSFTGNDSL

-165 ARRMLAGELGRQF
+165 ARRMLAGELGRHV
-178 AQWTDRTLQI
+178 ARWTDRTLQV

-197 FPEEDLPAE
+197 FPEEDLPPE
-206 DPRGPL
+206 DPRGPA
-212 ARLIEIASE
+212 ARLAEIASE
-221 LNGYARTARHD
+221 LSAYARTAKHD
-232 GALREGLRVAVV
+232 GALRAGLRVAVV

-253 LLNVLTGADRAIVSP
+253 LLNALTGAERAIVSP

-281 AGLPM
+281 AGLPLA
-286 TVTAID
+286 VTAID
-292 TAGLRTGGTTLENL
+292 TAGLRDGGSTLENL
-306 GMARSLEQARGAHL
+306 GMTRSLEQARGAHL
-320 LILVIDASAE
+320 LLLVVDASAE
-330 PPALPAELL
+330 PPALPAELV
-339 ALLDPMRTLIVA
+339 ALLDPARTLVVA
-351 NKSDLPA
+351 NKADLPA
-358 HADQQNFLPHLTK
+358 HSAQKDFLPQLTK
-371 ISACLLDGRDAASL
+371 LSACLLDGRDAEKL
-385 RTKLGEFLIAKEI
+385 RAKLGDFLIAQEI
-398 APGAED
+398 APGAEE
-404 LVVGVRHADALS
+404 LVVSVRHAEAMA
-416 RAAAA
+416 RAAVA
-421 LTEAADHLRPPIQT
+421 LTEAVGHLKAPIQT
-435 ELAAARGREAL
+435 ELAAAQARAAL

>member
-1 MTPLASP
+1 
-8 PLAPWDALGSRHP
+8 
-21 MSASD
+21 MSASE

-32 TATGRSAL
+32 TPAGRSAL
-40 AVVRV
+40 AIVRV
-45 DGPLASTIA
+45 DGPLAASIA
-54 TAALRRQNALAEK
+54 TAALGRKSPPAEK

-75 GLDGEPIDQVVA
+75 DGTGAPIDQIVA
-87 VLWLAGRSFTGNDSL
+87 VLWHAGRSFTGNDSL

-165 ARRMLAGELGRQF
+165 ARRMLAGELGRHV
-178 AQWTDRTLQI
+178 ARWTDRALQV

-197 FPEEDLPAE
+197 FPEEDLPPE
-206 DPRGPL
+206 DPRGPA
-212 ARLIEIASE
+212 ARLAGIASE
-221 LNGYARTARHD
+221 LSAYARTAKHD
-232 GALREGLRVAVV
+232 GALRAGLRVAVV

-253 LLNVLTGADRAIVSP
+253 LLNVLAGADRAIVSP

-281 AGLPM
+281 AGLPLA
-286 TVTAID
+286 VTAID
-292 TAGLRTGGTTLENL
+292 TAGLRDGGSTLENL
-306 GMARSLEQARGAHL
+306 GMTRSLEQARGAHL
-320 LILVIDASAE
+320 LLLVVDASAE
-330 PPALPAELL
+330 PPALPAELV
-339 ALLDPMRTLIVA
+339 ALLDPARSLVVA

-358 HADQQNFLPHLTK
+358 HPAQQDFLPKLTK
-371 ISACLLDGRDAASL
+371 LSACLLDGRDAEAL
-385 RTKLGEFLIAKEI
+385 RAQLGAFLVDREI

-404 LVVGVRHADALS
+404 LIVSVRHAEAMA
-416 RAAAA
+416 RAAGA
-421 LTEAADHLRPPIQT
+421 LTEAVGHLKAPIQT
-435 ELAAARGREAL
+435 ELAAAQARSGL

>member
-1 MTPLASP
+1 
-8 PLAPWDALGSRHP
+8 
-21 MSASD
+21 MSATE

-32 TATGRSAL
+32 TPAGRSAL
-40 AVVRV
+40 AIVRV
-45 DGPLASTIA
+45 DGPLAATIA
-54 TAALRRQNALAEK
+54 TAALGRKSPPAEK

-75 GLDGEPIDQVVA
+75 DRAGAPIDQVVA
-87 VLWLAGRSFTGNDSL
+87 VLWSAGRSFTGNDSL

-142 IDLTQAEAVADLI
+142 IDLAQAEAVADLI
-155 HASSERALAS
+155 HASSERALDA
-165 ARRMLAGELGRQF
+165 ARRLLAGELGRHV
-178 AQWTDRTLQI
+178 ARWTDRTLQV

-197 FPEEDLPAE
+197 FPEEDLPPE
-206 DPRGPL
+206 DPRGPA
-212 ARLIEIASE
+212 ARLAGIASE
-221 LNGYARTARHD
+221 LSAYARTAKHD
-232 GALREGLRVAVV
+232 GALRGGLRVAVV

-253 LLNVLTGADRAIVSP
+253 LLNALTGAERAIVSP

-281 AGLPM
+281 AGLPLA
-286 TVTAID
+286 VTAID
-292 TAGLRTGGTTLENL
+292 TAGLRAGGSALESL
-306 GMARSLEQARGAHL
+306 GMTRALEQARGAHL
-320 LILVIDASAE
+320 LLLVVDASAD
-330 PPALPAELL
+330 PPDLPAELV
-339 ALLDPMRTLIVA
+339 ALLDPARTLVVA
-351 NKSDLPA
+351 NKADLPA
-358 HADQQNFLPHLTK
+358 HPAQKDFLPHLTK
-371 ISACLLDGRDAASL
+371 LSACLLDGRDAEKL
-385 RTKLGEFLIAKEI
+385 RAKLGDFLVAREI
-398 APGAED
+398 APGAEE
-404 LVVGVRHADALS
+404 LVVTVRHAEAMV

-421 LTEAADHLRPPIQT
+421 LTEAVGHLKAPVQS
-435 ELAAARGREAL
+435 ELAAALARAAL

>member
-1 MTPLASP
+1 
-8 PLAPWDALGSRHP
+8 
-21 MSASD
+21 MSVTE

-32 TATGRSAL
+32 TPAGRSAL
-40 AVVRV
+40 AIVRV
-45 DGPLASTIA
+45 DGTLAATIA
-54 TAALRRQNALAEK
+54 TAALGRKSPPAEK

-75 GLDGEPIDQVVA
+75 DQAGAPIDQVVA
-87 VLWLAGRSFTGNDSL
+87 VLWSAGRSFTGNDSL
-102 EITCHGNPLLVRRI
+102 EVTCHGNPLLVRRI

-165 ARRMLAGELGRQF
+165 ARRMLAGELGRHV
-178 AQWTDRTLQI
+178 ARWTDRTLQV

-197 FPEEDLPAE
+197 FPEEDLPPE
-206 DPRGPL
+206 DPRGPA
-212 ARLIEIASE
+212 ARLAEIASE
-221 LNGYARTARHD
+221 LSAYARTAKHD
-232 GALREGLRVAVV
+232 GALRAGLRVAVV

-253 LLNVLTGADRAIVSP
+253 LLNALTGAERAIVSP

-281 AGLPM
+281 AGLPLA
-286 TVTAID
+286 VTAID
-292 TAGLRTGGTTLENL
+292 TAGLRDGGSAVENL
-306 GMARSLEQARGAHL
+306 GMTRSLEQARGAHL
-320 LILVIDASAE
+320 LLLVVDASAE
-330 PPALPAELL
+330 PPALPAELV
-339 ALLDPMRTLIVA
+339 ALLDPVRTLVIA
-351 NKSDLPA
+351 NKADLPA
-358 HADQQNFLPHLTK
+358 HPAQKDFLPQLTK
-371 ISACLLDGRDAASL
+371 LSACLLDGRDAEKL
-385 RTKLGEFLIAKEI
+385 RANLGDFLIAQEI
-398 APGAED
+398 APGAEEF
-404 LVVGVRHADALS
+404 VVSVRHAEAMA
-416 RAAAA
+416 RAAVA
-421 LTEAADHLRPPIQT
+421 LTEAVGHLKAPIQT
-435 ELAAARGREAL
+435 ELAAAQARAAL

>member
-1 MTPLASP
+1 
-8 PLAPWDALGSRHP
+8 
-21 MSASD
+21 MSVTE

-32 TATGRSAL
+32 TPAGRSAL
-40 AVVRV
+40 AIVRV
-45 DGPLASTIA
+45 DGPLAATIA
-54 TAALRRQNALAEK
+54 TAALGRKSPPKEK

-75 GLDGEPIDQVVA
+75 DQAGAPIDQVVA
-87 VLWLAGRSFTGNDSL
+87 VLWSAGRSFTGNDSL

-165 ARRMLAGELGRQF
+165 ARRMLAGELGRHV
-178 AQWTDRTLQI
+178 ARWTDRTLQV

-197 FPEEDLPAE
+197 FPEEDLPPE
-206 DPRGPL
+206 DPRGPA
-212 ARLIEIASE
+212 ARLAGIASE
-221 LNGYARTARHD
+221 LSAYARTAKHD
-232 GALREGLRVAVV
+232 GALRAGLRAAVV

-253 LLNVLTGADRAIVSP
+253 LLNALTGAERAIVSP

-281 AGLPM
+281 AGLPLA
-286 TVTAID
+286 VTAID
-292 TAGLRTGGTTLENL
+292 TAGLRDGGSAVENL
-306 GMARSLEQARGAHL
+306 GMTRSLEQARGAHL
-320 LILVIDASAE
+320 LLLVVDASAE
-330 PPALPAELL
+330 PPALPAELV
-339 ALLDPMRTLIVA
+339 ALLDSARTLVIA
-351 NKSDLPA
+351 NKADLPA
-358 HADQQNFLPHLTK
+358 HPAQKDFLPQLTK
-371 ISACLLDGRDAASL
+371 LSACLLDGRDAEKL
-385 RTKLGEFLIAKEI
+385 RAKLGDFLIAQEI
-398 APGAED
+398 APGAEE
-404 LVVGVRHADALS
+404 LVVSVRHAEAMA
-416 RAAAA
+416 RAAVA
-421 LTEAADHLRPPIQT
+421 LTEAVGHLKAPIQT
-435 ELAAARGREAL
+435 ELAAAQARAAL

>member
-1 MTPLASP
+1 
-8 PLAPWDALGSRHP
+8 
-21 MSASD
+21 MSVTE

-32 TATGRSAL
+32 TPAGRSAL
-40 AVVRV
+40 AIVRV
-45 DGPLASTIA
+45 DGPLAASIA
-54 TAALRRQNALAEK
+54 TAALGRKSPPVEK

-75 GLDGEPIDQVVA
+75 DQTGSPIDQVVA
-87 VLWLAGRSFTGNDSL
+87 VLWSAGRSFTGNDSL

-165 ARRMLAGELGRQF
+165 ARRMLAGELGRHV
-178 AQWTDRTLQI
+178 ARWSDRTLQV

-197 FPEEDLPAE
+197 FPEEDLPPE
-206 DPRGPL
+206 DPRGPA
-212 ARLIEIASE
+212 ARLAEIASE
-221 LNGYARTARHD
+221 LSAYARTAKHD
-232 GALREGLRVAVV
+232 GALRAGLRVAVV

-253 LLNVLTGADRAIVSP
+253 LLNALTGAERAIVSP

-281 AGLPM
+281 AGLPLA
-286 TVTAID
+286 VTAID
-292 TAGLRTGGTTLENL
+292 TAGLRDGGSTLENL
-306 GMARSLEQARGAHL
+306 GMTRSLEQARGAHL
-320 LILVIDASAE
+320 LLLVVDASAE
-330 PPALPAELL
+330 PPALPAELV
-339 ALLDPMRTLIVA
+339 ALLDPARTLVVA
-351 NKSDLPA
+351 NKADLPA
-358 HADQQNFLPHLTK
+358 HPAQKDFLPQLTK
-371 ISACLLDGRDAASL
+371 LSACLLDGRDAEKL
-385 RTKLGEFLIAKEI
+385 RAKLGDFLITQEI
-398 APGAED
+398 APGAEE
-404 LVVGVRHADALS
+404 LVVSVRHAEAMA
-416 RAAAA
+416 RAAVA
-421 LTEAADHLRPPIQT
+421 LTEAVGHLKAPIQT
-435 ELAAARGREAL
+435 ELAAAQARAAL
-446 DALGE
+446 DSLGE

>member
-1 MTPLASP
+1 
-8 PLAPWDALGSRHP
+8 

-32 TATGRSAL
+32 TPAGRSAL

-45 DGPLASTIA
+45 DGPLAPVIA
-54 TAALRRQNALAEK
+54 HDALRRRTPLAAK

-75 GLDGEPIDQVVA
+75 NQAGEPVDQVVA
-87 VLWLAGRSFTGNDSL
+87 VLWRAGRSFTGGDSL

-122 RGGRLAEPGEF
+122 RGARLAEPGEF
-133 TRRSYLAGR
+133 TRRAYLAGR

-165 ARRMLAGELGRQF
+165 ARRLLAGELGRHV
-178 AQWTDRTLQI
+178 ARWTDRALQI

-197 FPEEDLPAE
+197 FPEEDLPPE
-206 DPRGPL
+206 DPRGPA
-212 ARLIEIASE
+212 ARLVEIASE
-221 LNGYARTARHD
+221 LSNYARTARHD
-232 GALREGLRVAVV
+232 GALRAGLRVAVV

-253 LLNVLTGADRAIVSP
+253 LLNALTGADRAIVSP

-281 AGLPM
+281 AGLPLA
-286 TVTAID
+286 VTAID
-292 TAGLRTGGTTLENL
+292 TAGLRDGGSTLEHL

-320 LILVIDASAE
+320 LILVVDASAE
-330 PPALPAELL
+330 PPALPAELV
-339 ALLDPMRTLIVA
+339 ALLAPERTLVVA
-351 NKSDLPA
+351 NKADLPA
-358 HADQQNFLPHLTK
+358 HAAQRAFLPNLAK
-371 ISACLLDGRDAASL
+371 LPACLLDGRDAPTL
-385 RTKLGEFLIAKEI
+385 RAKLGEFLVAQEI

-404 LVVGVRHADALS
+404 LVVSVRHAEAMARAADALV
-416 RAAAA
+416 A
-421 LTEAADHLRPPIQT
+421 AADHLQAPIQT
-435 ELAAARGREAL
+435 ELAAAQARTAL

-451 IVGRIDN
+451 VVGRIDN

>member
-1 MTPLASP
+1 MAAART
-8 PLAPWDALGSRHP
+8 
-21 MSASD
+21 MSAPD

-32 TATGRSAL
+32 TPAGRSAL
-40 AVVRV
+40 AIVRV
-45 DGPLASTIA
+45 DGPLAATIA
-54 TAALRRQNALAEK
+54 NAALGRKTPLTEK

-75 GLDGEPIDQVVA
+75 DGTGAPIDQVVA
-87 VLWLAGRSFTGNDSL
+87 VLWQAGRSFTGNDSL

-165 ARRMLAGELGRQF
+165 ARRMLAGELGRHVT
-178 AQWTDRTLQI
+178 QWTDRTLQA

-197 FPEEDLPAE
+197 FPEEDLPPE
-206 DPRGPL
+206 DPRGPA
-212 ARLIEIASE
+212 ARLAGIASE
-221 LNGYARTARHD
+221 LSAYARTAKHD
-232 GALREGLRVAVV
+232 GALRAGLRVAVV

-253 LLNVLTGADRAIVSP
+253 LLNVLAGADRAIVSP

-281 AGLPM
+281 AGLPLA
-286 TVTAID
+286 VTAID
-292 TAGLRTGGTTLENL
+292 TAGLRDGGSTLEHL

-320 LILVIDASAE
+320 LLLVVDASAE
-330 PPALPAELL
+330 PPALPAELV
-339 ALLDPMRTLIVA
+339 ALLDPARSLVVA

-358 HADQQNFLPHLTK
+358 HPAQQDFLPKLTK
-371 ISACLLDGRDAASL
+371 LSACLLDGRDAETL
-385 RTKLGEFLIAKEI
+385 RARLGAFLVDREI

-404 LVVGVRHADALS
+404 LVVSVRHAEAMA
-416 RAAAA
+416 RAAVA
-421 LTEAADHLRPPIQT
+421 LTEAVGHLKAPIQT
-435 ELAAARGREAL
+435 ELAAAQARSGL